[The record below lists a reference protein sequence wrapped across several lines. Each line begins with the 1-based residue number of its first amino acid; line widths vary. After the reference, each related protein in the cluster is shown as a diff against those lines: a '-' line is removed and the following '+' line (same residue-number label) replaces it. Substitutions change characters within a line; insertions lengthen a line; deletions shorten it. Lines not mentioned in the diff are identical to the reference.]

1 MSIPVNKGSP
11 RPFRITH
18 HPDCGGIAEISGF
31 MKDESQAFNWPSRSR
46 KASAI
51 AYRIFTVL
59 HMALFTSLLS
69 AAETDIIAGEYIAL
83 ALQGELGKAGHLFN
97 RIESHSGSALDH
109 QLAEKFHH
117 RFILRDENQ
126 PASTGNFFTDQL
138 LSIYREY
145 WTLSMMGEFS
155 SMEGL
160 EWLNKKVDKTLI
172 YHNYISYSNNLD
184 YIMESPAAALA
195 QLGVHSNNSFSS
207 PWHDLLLWKTQV
219 SRPFVI
225 ELTDSQQAVNVVFMD
240 DFYSLGWS
248 EFATLGMTSTGG
260 WAARDALYCV
270 SWAWNQDSENFRV
283 SFLQHEGRH
292 FADFDQFPELNIIDL
307 EYRAKLTELAFAS
320 STLPRILDK
329 FTNNG
334 SLNPDSPHAYAN
346 YQVTRDLYQALYDS
360 EMPESGEPWQRA
372 RPAEV
377 NPAARAL
384 LDEHTRRLELEGALY
399 SQGVIY
405 RLNSKASTA
414 GEQNAAD

>member
-1 MSIPVNKGSP
+1 M
-11 RPFRITH
+11 T
-18 HPDCGGIAEISGF
+18 
-31 MKDESQAFNWPSRSR
+31 DESQALNWPSRSR
-46 KASAI
+46 NASAI

-83 ALQGELGKAGHLFN
+83 ALQGEPGKAGHLFN
-97 RIESHSGSALDH
+97 SIESHSGSALDH

-126 PASTGNFFTDQL
+126 PASTGNLFTDEL

-155 SMEGL
+155 SMEGVG
-160 EWLNKKVDKTLI
+160 WLNRKIDKILI
-172 YHNYISYSNNLD
+172 YHNYISYSKNID

-195 QLGVHSNNSFSS
+195 QLGVYSNNSFSS
-207 PWHDLLLWKTQV
+207 PWHDLVLWKTQE

-260 WAARDALYCV
+260 WAAKDALYCV
-270 SWAWNQDSENFRV
+270 SWAWNQASENFQV

-334 SLNPDSPHAYAN
+334 SLNPDSP
-346 YQVTRDLYQALYDS
+346 
-360 EMPESGEPWQRA
+360 
-372 RPAEV
+372 
-377 NPAARAL
+377 
-384 LDEHTRRLELEGALY
+384 
-399 SQGVIY
+399 
-405 RLNSKASTA
+405 
-414 GEQNAAD
+414 